1 MKLED
6 VIILSAMGPPGAG
19 RTSITNRIIR
29 HFNII
34 GYTELNDS
42 TINHIFI
49 TLVDNFFKRYNDSV
63 KELNQTLVDSVLFTY
78 NSVKRDLL
86 PTPSKSHYTF
96 NMRDIWKV
104 FQGICSG
111 HPKYTG
117 DTTTMVKL
125 WYHENMR
132 VFYDRL
138 TTEADRTYLNNLL

>member
-6 VIILSAMGPPGAG
+6 VIILSAMGPPGGA
-19 RTSITNRIIR
+19 RTTITNRIIR

-49 TLVDNFFKRYNDSV
+49 TLVDHFFKRYNDSV

-104 FQGICSG
+104 F
-111 HPKYTG
+111 
-117 DTTTMVKL
+117 
-125 WYHENMR
+125 
-132 VFYDRL
+132 
-138 TTEADRTYLNNLL
+138 